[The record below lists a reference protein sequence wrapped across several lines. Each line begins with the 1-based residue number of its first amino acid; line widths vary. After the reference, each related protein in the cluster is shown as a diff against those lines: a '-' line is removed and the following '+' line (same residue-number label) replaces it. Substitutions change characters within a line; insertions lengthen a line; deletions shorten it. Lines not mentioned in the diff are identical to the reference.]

1 MSQFLQSQGV
11 EEAEEVEEEEAS
23 VLEKFAKDKANYEET
38 KLPKWLYK
46 YLVYRF
52 NLLDRTG
59 KINSHSIHISRIINK
74 T

>member
-1 MSQFLQSQGV
+1 MEV
-11 EEAEEVEEEEAS
+11 EEEEEAS
-23 VLEKFAKDKANYEET
+23 VLEKFAKDKANYEDT

-59 KINSHSIHISRIINK
+59 KSWLANVTLKGSIPGSRLDLPTQN
-74 T
+74 TL